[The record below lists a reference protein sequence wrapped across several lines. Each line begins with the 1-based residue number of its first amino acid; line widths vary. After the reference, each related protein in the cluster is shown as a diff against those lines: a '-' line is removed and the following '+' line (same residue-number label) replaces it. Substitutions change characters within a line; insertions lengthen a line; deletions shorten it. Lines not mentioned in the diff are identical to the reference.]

1 MTAGQSSEVISGYET
16 PDYAGVD
23 VPATKPPEQ
32 FTAEERRA
40 ALLRSI
46 TDLGHPSMINQTE
59 AAERYGV
66 SQPMIS
72 KDLDVL
78 ADHVAE
84 RLGDRHDLEVES
96 VFRRSIRGLLEE
108 QEWRKAARTAKEYA
122 DWMTDRGE
130 LEEIQDELE
139 LIKQALDMENR

>member
-16 PDYAGVD
+16 PDYAAVD
-23 VPATKPPEQ
+23 VPTTKPPAE

-46 TDLGHPSMINQTE
+46 TDLGHPSMLNQTE

-72 KDLDVL
+72 KDLDII

-84 RLGDRHDLEVES
+84 RLGDRHELEVES
-96 VFRRSIRGLLEE
+96 VFRRSIRGLLED

-122 DWMTDRGE
+122 DWMTERNDLTE
-130 LEEIQDELE
+130 LEDELD
-139 LIKQALDMENR
+139 LIKQAMDLEER

>member
-1 MTAGQSSEVISGYET
+1 MTDAAGEVMSGYET
-16 PDYAGVD
+16 PAFATVD
-23 VPATKPPEQ
+23 IPTTKPPEE
-32 FTAEERRA
+32 FSTEERRA

-46 TDLGHPSMINQTE
+46 TDLGHPSMLNQTE

-78 ADHVAE
+78 ADHVAD
-84 RLGDRHDLEVES
+84 RLGDRHELEIES

-108 QEWRKAARTAKEYA
+108 EEWRKAAQTAGDYA
-122 DWMTDRGE
+122 DWMTERSDLEALREE
-130 LEEIQDELE
+130 LDLLKEATDL
-139 LIKQALDMENR
+139 NS